1 MEWAFVT
8 VLLPAPVSERATD
21 LAGVRTD
28 VVVRCDRNESAYPPL
43 PAVVSALRDTA
54 ASAHRYPSF
63 RPDGLRATIAEH
75 TGVEAAHISVGAGAT
90 AVLSAILQDSAARA
104 RARGRTGPRIVTP
117 APTFEGFALLA
128 EMIGLGIDTTPLFD
142 DGRPDVGALAAAAG
156 PDTAAVIV
164 CSPHNPTGSV
174 LSDAEIRDLLTAVD
188 PAIPVILDQAYV
200 EYCRNAPDVRTLVDE
215 YPNLIA
221 VRSLSKA
228 HGLAGLRVGYA
239 IGSATSVGGARRH
252 EVPFSITAGAEHA
265 APVALAASDELAGR
279 VTAMRRERDRIADAL
294 RDSGHPALP
303 SEANFVFV
311 PGPDGIEFGRRLRD
325 AGVVGREFA
334 GHGHPL
340 TVPDRA
346 GTDRLIEAIRRAR

>member
-1 MEWAFVT
+1 M
-8 VLLPAPVSERATD
+8 
-21 LAGVRTD
+21 
-28 VVVRCDRNESAYPPL
+28 
-43 PAVVSALRDTA
+43 
-54 ASAHRYPSF
+54 
-63 RPDGLRATIAEH
+63 
-75 TGVEAAHISVGAGAT
+75 
-90 AVLSAILQDSAARA
+90 QDSAAQC

-142 DGRPDVGALAAAAG
+142 AGRPDIGALAAAAR

-174 LSDAEIRDLLTAVD
+174 LSDTEIRDLLMAVD

-215 YPNLIA
+215 YPNLIV

-239 IGSATSVGGARRH
+239 IGSATSIGGARRH
-252 EVPFSITAGAEHA
+252 EVPFSITAAAEHA
-265 APVALAASDELAGR
+265 ASLALAASDELAGR

-311 PGPDGIEFGRRLRD
+311 PGTDGIEFGRRLRA
-325 AGVVGREFA
+325 AGVVGRQFA
-334 GHGHPL
+334 EHGHRL

-346 GTDRLIEAIRRAR
+346 GTDRVIEAIRRAR

>member
-1 MEWAFVT
+1 MT
-8 VLLPAPVSERATD
+8 VLLPAPATERATD

-128 EMIGLGIDTTPLFD
+128 EMIGLGIGITPLLD

-174 LSDAEIRDLLTAVD
+174 LSDTEIRDLLMAVD
-188 PAIPVILDQAYV
+188 PAILDQAYV

-215 YPNLIA
+215 YPNLIV

-239 IGSATSVGGARRH
+239 IGSATSIGGARRH
-252 EVPFSITAGAEHA
+252 EVPFSITAAAEHA
-265 APVALAASDELAGR
+265 ASLALAASDELAGR

-311 PGPDGIEFGRRLRD
+311 PGTDGIEFGRRLRA

-334 GHGHPL
+334 EHGHRL

-346 GTDRLIEAIRRAR
+346 GTDRVIEAIRRAR

>member
-1 MEWAFVT
+1 MT

-174 LSDAEIRDLLTAVD
+174 LSDAEIRELLTAVD

-252 EVPFSITAGAEHA
+252 EVPFSCRVRRAGRTGHGDAPRTRSNRRRAARLGPPGAAERGEFRVRAGPRRHRVRAATAGR
-265 APVALAASDELAGR
+265 G
-279 VTAMRRERDRIADAL
+279 
-294 RDSGHPALP
+294 
-303 SEANFVFV
+303 
-311 PGPDGIEFGRRLRD
+311 GRRP
-325 AGVVGREFA
+325 GV
-334 GHGHPL
+334 
-340 TVPDRA
+340 
-346 GTDRLIEAIRRAR
+346 RRTRSPADGARPRRHRSAHRGDQASSMSS